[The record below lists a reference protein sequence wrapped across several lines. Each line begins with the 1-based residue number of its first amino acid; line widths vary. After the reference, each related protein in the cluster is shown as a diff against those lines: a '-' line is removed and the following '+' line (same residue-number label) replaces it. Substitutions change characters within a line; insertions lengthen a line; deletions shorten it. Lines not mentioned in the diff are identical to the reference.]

1 MVLMLQ
7 KMEIYDRAIDVLNF
21 LRDLV
26 EDTNLNKEAI
36 IVYQEM
42 GKMYQEQKEYLM
54 AIKAFKRML

>member
-7 KMEIYDRAIDVLNF
+7 KMEIHDRAIDVLNF

-42 GKMYQEQKEYLM
+42 GKMY
-54 AIKAFKRML
+54 